1 MVGWKIDI
9 LGMQEEVH
17 AGEHWELQTGNRKI
31 EKLSVCK
38 STGNFKIF
46 LLFLDQDFASFK

>member
-9 LGMQEEVH
+9 LVMQEEVH

-31 EKLSVCK
+31 GS
-38 STGNFKIF
+38 
-46 LLFLDQDFASFK
+46 LF